1 MTTTTAYYTNDAPLA
16 TDIDQALA
24 LVCTPPAVGC
34 VSLFRSGPWAPWDAA
49 KDVWTGDA
57 AETALW
63 LSVDEAAPA
72 SPPYAAKEPL
82 EEGEVSPLATDDYA
96 AFSRSSSVTAV
107 YVDTASVDG
116 DAEAA
121 PEAQQAPKRM
131 RVFFSGEYKKMWG
144 GAVPPK
150 ARKAPKKP
158 KALRVKLPASGATL
172 AAGALVYG
180 MVGAKAEERR
190 RLIEA
195 ARELRG
201 ASEGWAQAIEETLN
215 ARTEGPL
222 LSFGRGADDDLD
234 LRRGGHAGV
243 AKHAEAIIDAL
254 DFLRAPYNA
263 EAAAERGL
271 LVRWPECLPQG
282 VLRCAA
288 LHAYLDAWT
297 EGRELVRGA

>member
-1 MTTTTAYYTNDAPLA
+1 VLLTPVAPVKDAP
-16 TDIDQALA
+16 
-24 LVCTPPAVGC
+24 C
-34 VSLFRSGPWAPWDAA
+34 
-49 KDVWTGDA
+49 
-57 AETALW
+57 AE
-63 LSVDEAAPA
+63 
-72 SPPYAAKEPL
+72 EPL
-82 EEGEVSPLATDDYA
+82 EEGEVSPFVEERDDDA

-107 YVDTASVDG
+107 YVDTASVD
-116 DAEAA
+116 DDDALPEAAEA
-121 PEAQQAPKRM
+121 RM

-158 KALRVKLPASGATL
+158 KALRMKLPASGATL

-190 RLIEA
+190 RLIEV

-201 ASEGWAQAIEETLN
+201 ASEGWARAIEETLN

-254 DFLRAPYNA
+254 DFLRAPFNA

-297 EGRELVRGA
+297 EGREYVREGA